1 MITFP
6 PGFNWGTATSSYQ
19 IEGAWR
25 EGGRGLS
32 IWDAFAHTPG
42 KTARGDTGDVACDH
56 YHRFREDVALMARMG
71 VKAYRF
77 SIAWP
82 RLQPAGYGPANP
94 EGIRFYSDLID
105 ELLAHNITPWVTLYH
120 WDLPLALQLEI
131 DGWLDPR
138 CAAFFRDYAA
148 LCFDRFGDRVKHWIT
163 FNEPWVAAVLGY
175 GQGSFAPG
183 RVSRDGP
190 YQAAHQMLRA
200 HALSVDLYRTRFAA
214 QDGRIGMAPNCDWR
228 EPLTPQA
235 ADREAAGRAVEFIL
249 GWFGD
254 PLWFG
259 EYPESMRAR
268 LGERLPR
275 FTDRESGLLRGSGD
289 FFGINHYTTH
299 YAADAP
305 GKQPACVGCDPDA
318 DAEAAFSLDP
328 AWPRTAMG
336 WAIAPWGL
344 NRLLHWIDRR
354 YGRPE
359 IVITE
364 NGCAMEDRL
373 EDGRVDD
380 PGRIDFFKGY
390 LAECS
395 KAIGEG
401 VRLSGYFAWSL
412 LDNFEWASGYGK
424 RFGLHYVDFATRQR
438 LPKSSAD
445 WYRRL
450 IAANGF

>member
-1 MITFP
+1 
-6 PGFNWGTATSSYQ
+6 
-19 IEGAWR
+19 
-25 EGGRGLS
+25 
-32 IWDAFAHTPG
+32 
-42 KTARGDTGDVACDH
+42 
-56 YHRFREDVALMARMG
+56 
-71 VKAYRF
+71 
-77 SIAWP
+77 
-82 RLQPAGYGPANP
+82 
-94 EGIRFYSDLID
+94 
-105 ELLAHNITPWVTLYH
+105 
-120 WDLPLALQLEI
+120 
-131 DGWLDPR
+131 
-138 CAAFFRDYAA
+138 
-148 LCFDRFGDRVKHWIT
+148 
-163 FNEPWVAAVLGY
+163 
-175 GQGSFAPG
+175 
-183 RVSRDGP
+183 
-190 YQAAHQMLRA
+190 
-200 HALSVDLYRTRFAA
+200 
-214 QDGRIGMAPNCDWR
+214 
-228 EPLTPQA
+228 
-235 ADREAAGRAVEFIL
+235 
-249 GWFGD
+249 
-254 PLWFG
+254 
-259 EYPESMRAR
+259 MRAR